1 MIYITHFRAKNV
13 CHRILSI
20 QAHVL
25 ENADVALEFEYRAY
39 NYANFTLPVIYW
51 DSYGGRKKTRRRRIS
66 WFGLHIN
73 GNFITIF
80 SFITCCSMMDV
91 YRAFFFIWF
100 LFSVLHARLR
110 ILIFLIWPSSTVLQ
124 WWMTEL
130 LLENYRLFGTS
141 LRMESNLIMRI

>member
-91 YRAFFFIWF
+91 YRAFFSFDFYFQFYTRVYESWF
-100 LFSVLHARLR
+100 SSFDPHRPFYNDGWRNYYLEIIVCSESRWEWNR
-110 ILIFLIWPSSTVLQ
+110 I
-124 WWMTEL
+124 
-130 LLENYRLFGTS
+130 
-141 LRMESNLIMRI
+141 